1 MRRLKLALQIIGGIV
16 VVGVLILVGTT
27 LLLNTNTV
35 QDKVVDW
42 SVDALKERLGT
53 QVQVDS
59 ARVNLF
65 NQKVEL
71 YGVGIEDQKQ
81 RKMLQI
87 EKLSARAELMS
98 LRHDEVKISD
108 VSIKGCQALI
118 VKNDSDLLPN
128 YQFII
133 DSLKQKVAES
143 VQPADKPKKKMKV
156 DIDNISIDDVS
167 VTYNGNL
174 YHLGRLEYQQKA
186 DGTSVAEIR
195 DVEVQWEAL
204 KKKGKVDNLAQV
216 YRVLYYEKDGL
227 RSVKLDSLRFR
238 TDNHLP
244 RKNHNKPKRGF
255 FDVGHLDITAHLQID
270 ISHADKDSVVAIVKG
285 TARDTLTGI
294 DLRNL
299 SMRVCGNKQQ
309 VHLSDVMI
317 QQGWTVLK
325 FADADV
331 QLPSKKEGREL
342 RYATSTIFGYV
353 VLQDIARPFAP
364 VLSNFTLPLELMV
377 KMQGDENSI
386 KFSDVDINNSDSR
399 LRILASGY
407 ITDLKDAHNLKV
419 HFDVSHMFARGNS
432 KENIIRQ
439 FPVKRLMMKQFH
451 ALGDISYVGQFDV
464 LWKKEQFAGQLHTQV
479 GDLDFMFTI
488 DNADKYVFGAAT
500 TGNISVDKTFD
511 MPNIGVASCQAT
523 FKVDISK
530 PRTALMRQQL
540 GGKLP
545 IGVASIQVKEGQ
557 YKKIKIHDI
566 AVDVNSNGAV
576 AEGELKTH
584 GHHIDLSCNFS
595 FTSTDEMKKMKISHP
610 GIKIHKLTPEDHQQK
625 AEEKQRKKEEKE
637 TRKQQKQLEKEARK
651 QERQQQ

>member
-1 MRRLKLALQIIGGIV
+1 MRRLKLALQIIGGVV

-186 DGTSVAEIR
+186 DGTCMAEIS

-299 SMRVCGNKQQ
+299 SMRVCG
-309 VHLSDVMI
+309 
-317 QQGWTVLK
+317 
-325 FADADV
+325 
-331 QLPSKKEGREL
+331 L

-439 FPVKRLMMKQFH
+439 FPVKRFMMKQLH

-595 FTSTDEMKKMKISHP
+595 FTSTDDMKKMKISHP
-610 GIKIHKLTPEDHQQK
+610 GIKIHKLTPEDRQQK

-637 TRKQQKQLEKEARK
+637 TRKHQKQLEKEARK